1 MHARLEYDAK
11 ADAWTLVDNDSANGS
26 HVNGLRVLSAVLAPG
41 DRVGFGSSEV
51 HTLAVTLA
59 VALIPTLAPALTFT
73 PALAFTPA
81 LTLAPTPTLTLSQ
94 P

>member
-41 DRVGFGSSEV
+41 DRVGFGSSV
-51 HTLAVTLA
+51 MKGSYAILVDGSGAVTER
-59 VALIPTLAPALTFT
+59 
-73 PALAFTPA
+73 
-81 LTLAPTPTLTLSQ
+81 
-94 P
+94 

>member
-51 HTLAVTLA
+51 HTPVSYTH
-59 VALIPTLAPALTFT
+59 
-73 PALAFTPA
+73 
-81 LTLAPTPTLTLSQ
+81 LTLPTTAIV
-94 P
+94 